1 MGVFFFGMGYSS
13 LATAR
18 AIHQII
24 DSHTPIAGTT
34 RTE

>member
-1 MGVFFFGMGYSS
+1 MGVFFFGMGFSS

-24 DSHTPIAGTT
+24 DADTDIATCRIG
-34 RTE
+34 